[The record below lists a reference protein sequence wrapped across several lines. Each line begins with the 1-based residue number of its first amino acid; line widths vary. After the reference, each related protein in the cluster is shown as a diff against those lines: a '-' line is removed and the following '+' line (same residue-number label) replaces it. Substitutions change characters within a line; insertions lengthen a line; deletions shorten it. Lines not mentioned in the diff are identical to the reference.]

1 MSKRRLWFT
10 SRKDRVHRK
19 DRARGWRLERRVGE
33 LEHRLSDLSEIL
45 DTLGE
50 GVLAVDRAGIVLHA
64 NPSAGELLG
73 FDETAAL
80 GSHMFAFLRHDAF
93 AELVEDAM
101 RNDEGARS
109 ARRELQFDVNGRER
123 LGLVTVQ
130 PLRTGGRS
138 DGAVRGAV
146 AVIRDVTELRRL
158 ERARQDFFANV
169 SHELKTPVTAIRGAI
184 ETILDTPDMQVDD
197 RVRFLDGARRHTRR
211 LSNLMADLLQLAR
224 LEHDPDALHVSN
236 VDLASLMRDVMDDA
250 QPAADRR
257 GITFDA
263 QLDSLH
269 AMVDAEAMRQA
280 LDNLVDNAL
289 AYAHE
294 GGTVGIRLRES
305 RRQRWI
311 MLEVFDDGPGID
323 EAERERVFER
333 FYRVDADRSRAR
345 GGTGLGLSIVKHVAQ
360 AHGGDVRVHD
370 SEFGGARFAVRIPV
384 SHRSPS
390 GTSST

>member
-1 MSKRRLWFT
+1 MAKPRKWFRSREERLE
-10 SRKDRVHRK
+10 RKVRK

-50 GVLAVDRAGIVLHA
+50 GVFAVNRAGIVLHA

-73 FDETAAL
+73 FDEVEAL

-101 RNDEGARS
+101 RNNDDARS
-109 ARRELQFDVNGRER
+109 ARRELTFSVNGRER

-130 PLRTGGRS
+130 PLRAGGRA

-184 ETILDTPDMQVDD
+184 ETILDTPDMADAD

-211 LSNLMADLLQLAR
+211 LSSLMNDLLQLAR
-224 LEHDPDALHVSN
+224 LEHDPDALHVAP
-236 VDLASLMRDVMDDA
+236 VDLAQLFGDVIEDA
-250 QPAADRR
+250 QAAADRR
-257 GITFDA
+257 GITFDVQFKA
-263 QLDSLH
+263 IE
-269 AMVDAEAMRQA
+269 ATVDPEAMRQA

-289 AYAHE
+289 AYADE
-294 GGTVGIRLRES
+294 GGKVGARLRMS
-305 RRQRWI
+305 RREKWI
-311 MLEVFDDGPGID
+311 MLEVFDDGPGIV
-323 EAERERVFER
+323 ESERERVFER

-370 SEFGGARFAVRIPV
+370 SDLGGARFVIRIPV
-384 SHRSPS
+384 SHRS
-390 GTSST
+390 